1 MALWPEIHCEYWFQ
15 PWPFESPNFWLLH
28 WFRVPPPH
36 LPPPSPVS
44 LSAVCHTLNL
54 GSLWPKSW
62 WVASLFSGQL
72 LSAENELMYAFGPL
86 VTHTNM
92 HTHTCPHTHID
103 RHTQIYSVSL
113 LDLWLASVFH
123 NTSQGWLL
131 FCSSSKN
138 VHSPF
143 PPLLFLLIFFHCG
156 GRNCGLEF
164 RPSLPTA
171 CPDY

>member
-1 MALWPEIHCEYWFQ
+1 MTIWE
-15 PWPFESPNFWLLH
+15 PNFLAFALISS
-28 WFRVPPPH
+28 PPP
-36 LPPPSPVS
+36 LPPSPVS

-62 WVASLFSGQL
+62 WVASLFSGEL
-72 LSAENELMYAFGPL
+72 LSAKKELMHALGPL
-86 VTHTNM
+86 VTHTNLHTRA
-92 HTHTCPHTHID
+92 HTHTHTNIQYVPF
-103 RHTQIYSVSL
+103 RPAACLYVL
-113 LDLWLASVFH
+113 H

-138 VHSPF
+138 VRSPF
-143 PPLLFLLIFFHCG
+143 PPLLFLLVFFHCR
-156 GRNCGLEF
+156 GRNCGWEF